1 MNLTKNYLTAKF
13 VWNLKS
19 CMKTTSENGVER
31 YICLLDVVDM
41 ERMKCY
47 RYFTSLI
54 SSRRKSG
61 FWEKTNLTFIPASDN
76 PPDLQEFFY
85 RLFESVKNTEPYQF
99 GVEEMEER
107 LSNFSLHCFSF
118 QCLRAVLTLF
128 YDYYAFEKS
137 VLNRC
142 KCGKILSNMCN
153 CLHLFA
159 STIRSFYFVEME
171 NEKLDGVIYEY
182 IDPEFINKAILFM

>member
-1 MNLTKNYLTAKF
+1 MS
-13 VWNLKS
+13 KS
-19 CMKTTSENGVER
+19 S
-31 YICLLDVVDM
+31 
-41 ERMKCY
+41 
-47 RYFTSLI
+47 
-54 SSRRKSG
+54 
-61 FWEKTNLTFIPASDN
+61 A
-76 PPDLQEFFY
+76 
-85 RLFESVKNTEPYQF
+85 
-99 GVEEMEER
+99 
-107 LSNFSLHCFSF
+107 
-118 QCLRAVLTLF
+118 TLF

-171 NEKLDGVIYEY
+171 NEKIDGVIYEY